1 MGWYIEYRYAEDIT
15 AIKRNQILKYITAKD
30 KKRINETV
38 EKSLKKNIQSK
49 KIKEIYTSFY
59 YTFME
64 TDTNRLDM
72 FIDSYKESV
81 LKGTRIKMSWI
92 KASFIY

>member
-1 MGWYIEYRYAEDIT
+1 
-15 AIKRNQILKYITAKD
+15 
-30 KKRINETV
+30 
-38 EKSLKKNIQSK
+38 
-49 KIKEIYTSFY
+49 
-59 YTFME
+59 ME

-81 LKGTRIKMSWI
+81 LKDTRIKMSWI